1 MQQFLVIQCT
11 QNVKFTTVVKFLFLE
26 LRPHSI
32 TSSSSCKIKAR
43 KIILDFLMIP
53 KSEIDI
59 GIKMSFLQVESGL
72 VLVGVYIVEN

>member
-11 QNVKFTTVVKFLFLE
+11 QNVKFTTVVKLLFLE

-43 KIILDFLMIP
+43 TIILDFLMIP

-59 GIKMSFLQVESGL
+59 GIKNVILTGRIRTGFGRSL
-72 VLVGVYIVEN
+72 YC